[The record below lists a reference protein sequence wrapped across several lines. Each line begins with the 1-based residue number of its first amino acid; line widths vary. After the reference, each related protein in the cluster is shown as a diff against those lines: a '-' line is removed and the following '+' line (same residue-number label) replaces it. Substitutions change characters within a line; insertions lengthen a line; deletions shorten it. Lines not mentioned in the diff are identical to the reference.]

1 MIITEDK
8 LENLIKMMDST
19 EEDQVVA
26 LTIINNDV
34 KDNPAAVLIAYKFSK
49 AKLSLWEEHA
59 PLALAFVQKISK
71 TSKNLNLS
79 FKQIFDAIL
88 INKYSTENMELFL
101 NKFSKFLTDQCLGF
115 GYNFIESIDMK
126 IKLKNEE

>member
-8 LENLIKMMDST
+8 LENLIKMMNST

-49 AKLSLWEEHA
+49 AKLPLWEEHA

-88 INKYSTENMELFL
+88 INKYRMDFFKFATFYLFYSFC
-101 NKFSKFLTDQCLGF
+101 NYFRINADTIQSAC
-115 GYNFIESIDMK
+115 I
-126 IKLKNEE
+126 